1 MRFWLSKTSDVSVKE
16 QLLTQIMLA
25 IVSDDLKPGQ
35 RLPSTRE
42 IARRYRIHPN
52 TVSVVYAELS
62 RRGWVEFRRGSGVYV
77 RQFDCRPSADEHP
90 ELDRII
96 ASFLQTA
103 RENGFSLAE
112 IRSRIKQW
120 LEIQT
125 PDHFLIIE
133 PDEGL
138 RKILAVEIAEATG
151 FPVRELTSL
160 EDSSPQVFSGA
171 APVAFYGQSEYVRR
185 FLPAHKTCIYLRARS
200 IPESLKNEPVPS
212 SDALITVISHWP
224 EFLRRAR
231 AILTAA
237 GIDEAALDF
246 REAAQA
252 AKLKSL
258 RLSDIVVTDALTAR
272 RLTRDCRPR
281 IFRII
286 ADRSVAELQTYV
298 SRYLTVSITKPGH
311 HSKQLN
317 SL

>member
-1 MRFWLSKTSDVSVKE
+1 MRFWLSKTSDVPVKE

-42 IARRYRIHPN
+42 IARRYHIHPN
-52 TVSVVYAELS
+52 TVSAVYTELS

-77 RQFDCRPSADEHP
+77 RQFDCRPSAEEHP

-96 ASFLQTA
+96 ASFLQAA
-103 RENGFSLAE
+103 RESGFSLAE
-112 IRSRIKQW
+112 IRARIGQW

-151 FPVRELTSL
+151 FPVRELA
-160 EDSSPQVFSGA
+160 SPAENDPHIFSGA
-171 APVAFYGQSEYVRR
+171 APVAFYGQSEYVSRL
-185 FLPAHKTCIYLRARS
+185 LPAHKTCIYLHARS
-200 IPESLKNEPVPS
+200 IPESLKNEPMPS
-212 SDALITVISHWP
+212 ADALITVISHWP

-231 AILTAA
+231 VILIAA

-246 REAAQA
+246 REAARA
-252 AKLKSL
+252 AKFKSL

-272 RLTRDCRPR
+272 RLPRECNPR

-286 ADRSVAELQTYV
+286 ADRSVAELQAYV